1 MATVLTNLG
10 EQFVCDKLG
19 DVIATSP
26 EFCGWGTG
34 GGTAAKGDTT
44 LFTEAA
50 EARVSGAETVQ
61 GTGASAVYQNIAT
74 ITSASGQ
81 TITNAGL
88 FDLSTAGILIIKGD
102 FVGIVLANG
111 DKIEFTI
118 TLDPA

>member
-1 MATVLTNLG
+1 MATVLTNGG

-19 DVIATSP
+19 DVISTSP

-34 GGTAAKGDTT
+34 GGTAAKADTI

-88 FDLSTAGILIIKGD
+88 FDLSTAGILIIHGD